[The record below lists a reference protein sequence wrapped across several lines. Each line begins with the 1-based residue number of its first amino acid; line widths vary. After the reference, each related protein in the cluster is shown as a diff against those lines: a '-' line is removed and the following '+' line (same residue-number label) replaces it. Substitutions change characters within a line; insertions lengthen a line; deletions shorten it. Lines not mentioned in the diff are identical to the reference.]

1 MIVKMVT
8 AQLERLR
15 LSTYQSQKR
24 VPFPF
29 PTMNPYFL
37 SLPSWD
43 SRLPGRPHSHTLHCR
58 RSRAR
63 DLSALAWTLPPGKPE
78 KADFCHL
85 LSLPFL
91 WGKQMNLGLGACGE
105 SPASLQS
112 QETWPLLSSLRNT
125 QWVKFT
131 QCKFGIHP
139 FKSSMPTL
147 CIHLAHEISS
157 FIKRKNRCL
166 ATQLL

>member
-8 AQLERLR
+8 AQLERLK

-29 PTMNPYFL
+29 PTMNPHFL

-43 SRLPGRPHSHTLHCR
+43 SRLPSRPHSHTVHCR

-63 DLSALAWTLPPGKPE
+63 DLSALTWTLPPGKPE
-78 KADFCHL
+78 KGWF
-85 LSLPFL
+85 LSPFVPPFPV
-91 WGKQMNLGLGACGE
+91 GQTNELGACGE

-139 FKSSMPTL
+139 FKPSMPTL
-147 CIHLAHEISS
+147 CIHLAHEVSS